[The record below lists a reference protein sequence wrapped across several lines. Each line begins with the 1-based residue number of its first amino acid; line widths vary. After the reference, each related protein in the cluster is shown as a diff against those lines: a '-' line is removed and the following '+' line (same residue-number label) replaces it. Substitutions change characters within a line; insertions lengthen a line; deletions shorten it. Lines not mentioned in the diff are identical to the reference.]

1 MSYQS
6 EYDRSIIDP
15 QGFWLDK
22 IDLIEWVQKPQ
33 VALADDINGI
43 ERWYPDGIL
52 NTCHNAIDRH
62 VEAGQGDRV
71 AIYYDSPV
79 TDTKKS
85 ITYSQLQ
92 EQVARFAGG
101 LASLGVL

>member
-22 IDLIEWVQKPQ
+22 TDLIEWVQKPQ
-33 VALADDINGI
+33 VALADDMNGSN
-43 ERWYPDGIL
+43 DGTPMAYSIPVTMQL
-52 NTCHNAIDRH
+52 IVTLRRAED
-62 VEAGQGDRV
+62 QV

-85 ITYSQLQ
+85 MTYSQLQ
-92 EQVARFAGG
+92 EQVARFAV
-101 LASLGVL
+101 A